1 MGLFGFFGSRTKAD
15 IDREIARLQGDVER
29 LKASYALAKAR
40 KGKISGVNTNPEQY
54 PPMIAQKKAQIAN
67 LKAERKSAPK

>member
-15 IDREIARLQGDVER
+15 IDREIASLQGDVER

-54 PPMIAQKKAQIAN
+54 PPLIAQRKAQIAH

>member
-15 IDREIARLQGDVER
+15 IDREIASLQGDVER

-54 PPMIAQKKAQIAN
+54 PPLIAQRKAQIAS
-67 LKAERKSAPK
+67 LKAERKTAPK

>member
-15 IDREIARLQGDVER
+15 IDREIASLQGDVER

-54 PPMIAQKKAQIAN
+54 PPLIAQKKAQIAN